1 MQTLGTP
8 FTIREVELRD
18 EVAMRVLA
26 AILPAMPSPSAAA
39 AALPVVFELAEA
51 FIHHSRGRPTAP
63 VVEETTSSQLVKS

>member
-1 MQTLGTP
+1 MPLPADAFTLSECTM
-8 FTIREVELRD
+8 RD

-51 FIHHSRGRPTAP
+51 FIVQRRRRPSSP
-63 VVEETTSSQLVKS
+63 VVEDAPPLVMS